1 LKKLN
6 KLTVIGRGGF
16 GKVLFYFYIR
26 YGKFKQEKQENY
38 MQWNKCQ
45 KPSNLYNHRRV
56 LMKKSV

>member
-38 MQWNKCQ
+38 MQ
-45 KPSNLYNHRRV
+45 
-56 LMKKSV
+56 